1 MDCLDENKK
10 IISIVPSADLH
21 CHFGHFFAL
30 SSNFALEIALSPVAL
45 LAFIAFIF

>member
-30 SSNFALEIALSPVAL
+30 F
-45 LAFIAFIF
+45 F